1 MEFMVSIWEKQHLL
15 RRILPTRKKVL
26 LNIFRDRTMGRGTNI
41 VNNILTV
48 NKVMHFMARSG
59 ALREKRRKER
69 RGL

>member
-1 MEFMVSIWEKQHLL
+1 MVSIWEKQHPL
-15 RRILPTRKKVL
+15 RRILPTKKKVL
-26 LNIFRDRTMGRGTNI
+26 LNIFRDRTMGRGANI

-48 NKVMHFMARSG
+48 NKVMHFMVRSG